1 MSRVLH
7 LTLAG
12 LGTGLIALR
21 LSGSRT
27 GAVAAAL
34 VAVCGGAIATK
45 LEWHNLVAAYGWL
58 PWVLLPLVRRP
69 RPTRRGLVAAGILWG
84 IQALAGHPNIW
95 LLTGLTAVV
104 VLIATTP
111 RVVTVG
117 RVLAFGFIGV
127 AVGAVQLIP
136 TAILTTLSVRSAA
149 LSRID
154 LFTSAATPFD
164 VLGFAFANPSSR
176 PGPTA
181 PGILHRSGI
190 PTARSRCSRRER
202 SSVCR

>member
-1 MSRVLH
+1 VALDVSRVLH

-27 GAVAAAL
+27 GAVAAAP
-34 VAVCGGAIATK
+34 VALCGGGIAPNV
-45 LEWHNLVAAYGWL
+45 EWHNLVAAYVWL

-69 RPTRRGLVAAGILWG
+69 RPTRTGLVVAGILWG

-111 RVVTVG
+111 HVATIG
-117 RVLAFGFIGV
+117 RVLAFGCIGV

-136 TAILTTLSVRSAA
+136 TAILSTLSVRSSA

-164 VLGFAFANPSSR
+164 V
-176 PGPTA
+176 
-181 PGILHRSGI
+181 
-190 PTARSRCSRRER
+190 
-202 SSVCR
+202 